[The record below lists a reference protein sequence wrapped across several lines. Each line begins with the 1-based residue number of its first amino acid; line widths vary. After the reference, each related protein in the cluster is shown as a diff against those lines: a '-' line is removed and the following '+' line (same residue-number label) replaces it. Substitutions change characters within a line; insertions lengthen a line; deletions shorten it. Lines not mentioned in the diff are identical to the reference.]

1 MNLTRSGVK
10 EVSRS
15 WALVNELSVS
25 ECTLKEWPLVDEWKG
40 LTSVFESYNQKL
52 NALAEIEQGRET
64 LKRLNPLNQEGLSE
78 LAKLWINAFE
88 EMNFYRPTG
97 GVV

>member
-1 MNLTRSGVK
+1 HKWAIRVVLSLTRTGVK

-40 LTSVFESYNQKL
+40 LKSVFESYDRKL
-52 NALAEIEQGRET
+52 KALADIELGRET
-64 LKRLNPLNQEGLSE
+64 LKRLNPSNQEGLSE
-78 LAKLWINAFE
+78 LAELC
-88 EMNFYRPTG
+88 
-97 GVV
+97 